1 MLRHVRPKRRQPP
14 YLRHVAIA
22 CRHTGG
28 RMLKDQ
34 LSGEGTPLSCLPTL
48 ASQRQACTTV
58 YKACTTVYKA
68 CTTVY
73 KAAWERLPIH
83 PKIEMSQ
90 DLD

>member
-34 LSGEGTPLSCLPTL
+34 LSGEGGPLSCLPTL
-48 ASQRQACTTV
+48 ASQRQ
-58 YKACTTVYKA
+58 ACTTVYKA